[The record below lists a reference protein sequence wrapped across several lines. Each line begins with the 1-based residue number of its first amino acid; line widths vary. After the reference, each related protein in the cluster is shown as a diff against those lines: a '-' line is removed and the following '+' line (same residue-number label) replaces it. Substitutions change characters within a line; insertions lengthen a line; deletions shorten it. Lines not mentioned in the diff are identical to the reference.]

1 MAGIKGKIPLLSMV
15 SVGLFFAAFVLFFEP
30 PSDNLVDHPSLTA
43 PSKVKGKDNRHLEQ
57 AGSVVLEDQ
66 APSVHPSLLRFDY
79 KQNLLLWP
87 VLAGEITRSPPTLF
101 QARS

>member
-1 MAGIKGKIPLLSMV
+1 MAGVKGKIPLLAMV

-43 PSKVKGKDNRHLEQ
+43 ASKIKGKDNRHLER
-57 AGSVVLEDQ
+57 ASLVVLEDQ
-66 APSVHPSLLRFDY
+66 APPVHPSLLWFDY

-87 VLAGEITRSPPTLF
+87 VLAGDITRSPPTISRT
-101 QARS
+101 RS

>member
-15 SVGLFFAAFVLFFEP
+15 SVGLFFAAFVLFCDT
-30 PSDNLVDHPSLTA
+30 PSDNLLDNPSLTA
-43 PSKVKGKDNRHLEQ
+43 PSKIKGKDNRHLEQ

-87 VLAGEITRSPPTLF
+87 VLAGEITRSPPTILH
-101 QARS
+101 RS

>member
-1 MAGIKGKIPLLSMV
+1 MAGVKDKIPLLLLV

-30 PSDNLVDHPSLTA
+30 PSDNLVDHPSFTA
-43 PSKVKGKDNRHLEQ
+43 LSKIKGKDNRHLEQ
-57 AGSVVLEDQ
+57 AGSVGLEDQ

-87 VLAGEITRSPPTLF
+87 VLADEITRSPPTIF